1 MKLENAPQDV
11 AIQGDFETSDFQL
24 GDVAFVVD
32 LFADKIYTNKVRA
45 VLRELSC
52 NAHDAHVVAGTTDI
66 PFDVHLPTKL
76 EPYFTIRD
84 YGTGLSDAEVRSIF
98 CGIGISTKRD
108 SDDVIGCFGIG
119 SLSPYALGDSF
130 TVRSYHNGMVR
141 TYSCYRDDL
150 RKPVVALLTEVKTD
164 QKNGLE
170 ISVNTEPKTAYPSGN
185 TDWVDEAV
193 FVYRHWKGTSFA
205 INDGSV
211 VDQLQERDYQIEG
224 DAYGFTGN
232 YGDMYA
238 IMGNVS
244 YDMSDVVHGYG
255 WRGSAGY
262 IEFEMGELDFDTARE
277 NLSIT
282 DKTKAAVD
290 AKLAKVK
297 ESVSADVISHV
308 ESLPNKWDRAVYCER
323 LSGRL
328 KSVVGATSLEKYNL
342 PLCSTD
348 MIYYNPSGKGTTEK
362 LNLWK
367 CTRYFLDKRG
377 YVGRLKA
384 AAKDKRDTL
393 FVLTQEQADE
403 MMIPADLLEDLE
415 TLPKVYRSNGTARAA
430 GSNIKVFTFHPSG
443 SWGRG
448 DDNSYWTESE
458 IDTAAD
464 EIVYMEINRWCPDK
478 VETYPNKPLTKANTN
493 SGIRDI
499 QQDLHRLGID
509 APVVVGLKSAFCRS
523 KAFTESG
530 KYIRYED
537 WLHREIN
544 RVAKAERMV
553 NHECDKSD
561 LEKLEII
568 AEIIQSDELDAV
580 LALKGN
586 QSEVVKC
593 LNRNMFIWGIKV
605 DIEKSTKLQES
616 MDKFLDKYG
625 MLRYIRNGQLTFDD
639 VAKDVAVYING
650 TIKGGNDNG

>member
-11 AIQGDFETSDFQL
+11 AIQGDFETSDFNV
-24 GDVAFVVD
+24 GDVAFIVD
-32 LFADKIYTNKVRA
+32 LFASKIYTNKVRA

-52 NAHDAHVVAGTTDI
+52 NAHDAHVAAGTTDI

-108 SDDVIGCFGIG
+108 SDDFIGAFGIG
-119 SLSPYALGDSF
+119 SLSPYSLGDSF
-130 TVRSYHNGMVR
+130 TVRSYYNGVMR
-141 TYSCYRDDL
+141 TYNCYRDDM
-150 RKPVVALLTEVKTD
+150 RKPVVALLTEVETD
-164 QKNGLE
+164 EKNGLE
-170 ISVNTEPKTAYPSGN
+170 ISVNVEPKVNYSGS
-185 TDWVDEAV
+185 TDWADEAV

-205 INDGSV
+205 INDGTV
-211 VDQLQERDYQIEG
+211 TEQLQEQEYQIEG
-224 DAYGFTGN
+224 DFYGFTGN

-238 IMGNVS
+238 VMGNIA
-244 YDMSDVVHGYG
+244 YDMSEVVYDYD

-297 ESVSADVISHV
+297 ESVSADVIAHV

-323 LSGRL
+323 LHNRL
-328 KSVVGATSLEKYNL
+328 TTIVGATSLEKYKL

-348 MIYYNPSGKGTTEK
+348 MVYYNASGKGSTEK

-367 CTRYFLDKRG
+367 GTRYFLDKRG

-384 AAKDKRDTL
+384 AAKEARETL

-403 MMIPADLLEDLE
+403 MMVPAELLEDLE
-415 TLPKVYRSNGTARAA
+415 HLPKVYRSNGTARAA
-430 GSNIKVFTFHPSG
+430 GSNIKVFTFNDEG
-443 SWGRG
+443 RSWG
-448 DDNSYWTESE
+448 NSGQDYWNKSE
-458 IDTAAD
+458 IDTTAD
-464 EIVYMEINRWCPDK
+464 EIVYVEINRWCPDK
-478 VETYPNKPLTKANTN
+478 VATYPNNPLTKASSN
-493 SGIRDI
+493 SGIKSI
-499 QQDLHRLGID
+499 QEGLHYLGID
-509 APVVVGLKSAFCRS
+509 KPVVVGLKSAFCRS
-523 KAFTESG
+523 KAFKESD

-544 RVAKAERMV
+544 KAAKAEGMI
-553 NHECDKSD
+553 NHQYDNND
-561 LEKLEII
+561 LEKLESI
-568 AEIIQSDELDAV
+568 AEHIQSDELDAV
-580 LALKGN
+580 LAIKGG
-586 QSEVVKC
+586 QSELMVY
-593 LNRNMFIWGIKV
+593 LNRAVEIWGVKV
-605 DIEKSTKLQES
+605 DVEKSTKLQES

-625 MLRYIRNGQLTFDD
+625 MLSYIRTWQISGDD
-639 VAKDVAVYING
+639 CVTVANYING
-650 TIKGGNDNG
+650 TIKGDESDV

>member
-1 MKLENAPQDV
+1 MKLAQAPQDV
-11 AIQGDFETSDFQL
+11 AVQGNFETSDFNV
-24 GDVAFVVD
+24 GDIAFIVD
-32 LFADKIYTNKVRA
+32 MFADKVYTNKVRA

-141 TYSCYRDDL
+141 TYNCYRDDV
-150 RKPVVALLTEVKTD
+150 RKPVVALLTEVATD

-170 ISVNTEPKTAYPSGN
+170 ISVNVEPEVNYSGN
-185 TDWVDEAV
+185 TNWADEAV

-205 INDGSV
+205 LNDGTV
-211 VDQLQERDYQIEG
+211 TEQLQEQHYQIEG
-224 DAYGFTGN
+224 DFYGFTGN

-238 IMGNVS
+238 VMGNIA
-244 YDMSDVVHGYG
+244 YDMSDVVYGYDL
-255 WRGSAGY
+255 RGSAGY

-297 ESVSADVISHV
+297 ESVSADVIAHV
-308 ESLPNKWDRAVYCER
+308 ESLPNQWSRAVYCER
-323 LSGRL
+323 LNHRL
-328 KSVVGATSLEKYNL
+328 TTMVGATSLAKYNL

-348 MIYYNPSGKGTTEK
+348 MIYYNSSGRGSAEK
-362 LNLWK
+362 LNLWNG
-367 CTRYFLDKRG
+367 TRYFLDKRG

-384 AAKDKRDTL
+384 AAKDTRDTL

-403 MMIPADLLEDLE
+403 MMVPAELLEDLE
-415 TLPKVYRSNGTARAA
+415 TLPKVYRSNGTARAT
-430 GSNIKVFTFHPSG
+430 GSNIKVFTFNDEAR
-443 SWGRG
+443 SWG
-448 DDNSYWTESE
+448 NSGEVYWKESE

-478 VETYPNKPLTKANTN
+478 VATYPNKCLSKA
-493 SGIRDI
+493 SGNVGIKQI
-499 QQDLHRLGID
+499 QRDLHHLGIEK
-509 APVVVGLKSAFCRS
+509 PVLVGLKSAFCRT
-523 KAFTESG
+523 KEFTSSD

-537 WLHREIN
+537 WLHREVN
-544 RVAKAERMV
+544 RVAQESSFVKQEYDA
-553 NHECDKSD
+553 ND
-561 LEKLEII
+561 LEKIESI
-568 AEIIQSDELDAV
+568 ASHIQSDEINEILGEGVKSKSMTLLLHRAV
-580 LALKGN
+580 D
-586 QSEVVKC
+586 
-593 LNRNMFIWGIKV
+593 IWGVRI
-605 DIEKSTKLQES
+605 DAETSTKLQES
-616 MDKFLDKYG
+616 MDKFLDKYS
-625 MLRYIRNGQLTFDD
+625 MLRYIREWQVED
-639 VAKDVAVYING
+639 AKEDIADYING
-650 TIKGGNDNG
+650 TIKGDDNNG